1 MLLATA
7 VVKATNLK
15 NETVTSLQTL
25 SKETQASSL
34 RFPNNYISSMNSVK
48 MLYIIEHE

>member
-7 VVKATNLK
+7 VVKATNFK

-25 SKETQASSL
+25 SKETQAS
-34 RFPNNYISSMNSVK
+34 FYVFQTITFQA
-48 MLYIIEHE
+48 